1 MNNYRYS
8 LSITIDRGQGS
19 FQGRVLNNLS
29 YDELLEYGC
38 DPVLTD
44 KDCFQQFTAGDEI
57 ITFKIKTTKYVP
69 ETTPKAWFQGTDS
82 YGNAGIFQD
91 FEQSIGE

>member
-19 FQGRVLNNLS
+19 FQGRVLNNLT

-44 KDCFQQFTAGDEI
+44 KDCFQQFNAGDEV
-57 ITFKIKTTKYVP
+57 ITFKIKSTKYVAP
-69 ETTPKAWFQGTDS
+69 QPYYGQDS
-82 YGNAGIFQD
+82 YGNVGLFED
-91 FEQSIGE
+91 YEQSIGL

>member
-8 LSITIDRGQGS
+8 LSITIDRGQGN
-19 FQGRVLNNLS
+19 FQGRVLNNLT

-44 KDCFQQFTAGDEI
+44 KDCLQQFTAGDEI
-57 ITFKIKTTKYVP
+57 ITFKIKSTRYVA
-69 ETTPKAWFQGTDS
+69 PKHLHYSKD
-82 YGNAGIFQD
+82 YK
-91 FEQSIGE
+91 QSIGL